1 YRHGRS
7 IATMGSGRQG
17 VRTANFP
24 DVATTGLKKAQ
35 WPRRAATTEKLGGHV
50 MWKVA
55 VVQPV
60 TEGFGFNIT
69 TETNVQLVSF
79 AYATRA
85 EAEAG
90 ATHAQAVVEKAVS
103 VLPIFNP
110 QPRRRW
116 WAVILDYWNR

>member
-1 YRHGRS
+1 
-7 IATMGSGRQG
+7 
-17 VRTANFP
+17 
-24 DVATTGLKKAQ
+24 
-35 WPRRAATTEKLGGHV
+35 

-85 EAEAG
+85 EAEAA
-90 ATHAQAVVEKAVS
+90 ATHAQAGRKAVS
-103 VLPIFNP
+103 VLPFFNP

-116 WAVILDYWNR
+116 WAVLLDWWNR

>member
-1 YRHGRS
+1 MPNGL
-7 IATMGSGRQG
+7 G
-17 VRTANFP
+17 VRLQP
-24 DVATTGLKKAQ
+24 KSTG
-35 WPRRAATTEKLGGHV
+35 GYV

-85 EAEAG
+85 EAEA
-90 ATHAQAVVEKAVS
+90 AAQAVVAKAVS
-103 VLPIFNP
+103 VLPVFNP

-116 WAVILDYWNR
+116 WAVLLDLWNR